1 MMFNKVVFKYIKK
14 FDTERNNFIFTF
26 VFKSSSI
33 VGNPVL
39 NKKLINRVS
48 SEGEKV
54 GSRILQLQAQDR
66 DEGQFGTI
74 TFSIGE

>member
-1 MMFNKVVFKYIKK
+1 M
-14 FDTERNNFIFTF
+14 
-26 VFKSSSI
+26 
-33 VGNPVL
+33 
-39 NKKLINRVS
+39 INRLY

-74 TFSIGE
+74 NFSIGE

>member
-1 MMFNKVVFKYIKK
+1 MFN
-14 FDTERNNFIFTF
+14 
-26 VFKSSSI
+26 
-33 VGNPVL
+33 GMC
-39 NKKLINRVS
+39 

-54 GSRILQLQAQDR
+54 GSKIIQLQAQDR